1 MFIGQYLSPIKDIN
15 RHTLFIYSTL
25 ITYFYISYCE
35 KKKKKK
41 IDRERKKKKKK
52 REIEKVA

>member
-41 IDRERKKKKKK
+41 KRE
-52 REIEKVA
+52 REIEMLGC